1 MSNKREKVD
10 FFEREVI
17 TDSSHAQSIVTRED
31 KKFRFILICT
41 ALSLVS
47 SVFALL
53 AFTPVLDWPIFA
65 WLDIGNI
72 SEIIWI
78 IGIAGTF
85 LTGPVNVIKAIVKI
99 GTYSWFIIPIFPIS
113 LIVFCLAMG
122 FTLAALAIAPVVFAA
137 YNLYI
142 SYLNK
147 KEAETFIVSS
157 KESQNKAEQTYN
169 QPQVYKCPTCQG
181 MVTYGEDKCQ
191 TCGTKFNWQ

>member
-1 MSNKREKVD
+1 MSNKREKVN

-17 TDSSHAQSIVTRED
+17 TDSNHAQSIITRED

-47 SVFALL
+47 SVFGLL

-78 IGIAGTF
+78 IGIVGTI

-99 GTYSWFIIPIFPIS
+99 GTYSWFIIPVFPIN

-122 FTLAALAIAPVVFAA
+122 FTLVALAIAPVVFAA

-147 KEAETFIVSS
+147 KEAESFIASFKDS
-157 KESQNKAEQTYN
+157 KNNADQSCNHT
-169 QPQVYKCPTCQG
+169 QVYKCPTCQG
-181 MVTYGEDKCQ
+181 MVTCGEDKCQ
-191 TCGTKFNWQ
+191 SCGTKFNW